1 MAENQARIS
10 QNQRQAERDLLLG
23 QMRSSVNQKMIA
35 IVQVSWEN
43 ITPDSR
49 LAASM
54 LAMNLCADG
63 RNIASLFE
71 EDRIKMSRDVMQA
84 VSCIVAGLDQPE
96 TLVPCLGSLGQL
108 LRRHGLH
115 ESGQQTFATALF
127 LTLGQLL
134 GPRYGPMEHNAWAI
148 AYSFVVRIM
157 IAESS
162 PLSSGKQEISPSD

>member
-1 MAENQARIS
+1 MAQEQEGIS
-10 QNQRQAERDLLLG
+10 QHQRQAERTLLLS
-23 QMRSSVNQKMIA
+23 QMRSSLDQEMIV

-43 ITPDSR
+43 ITPNSR

-54 LAMNLCADG
+54 LAMNLCADD

-84 VSCIVAGLDQPE
+84 VSCIVADLDQPE
-96 TLVPCLGSLGQL
+96 TLVPYFGSLGQL

-134 GPRYGPMEHNAWAI
+134 GPRYGAVEHNAWAI

-157 IAESS
+157 IAESR
-162 PLSSGKQEISPSD
+162 PLSSG